1 MLGIHPRL
9 RFPLVAALA
18 FVTAACATAP
28 PAPAPVA
35 LPGTATHFV
44 RPDLGYPASPLAQNL
59 NRGWD
64 AFRTGNF
71 AAAEKRFADITRRDP
86 GYAPAQLGSAAVALA
101 RGDAAAAEAL
111 ITRVRSGVT
120 KFAAAEIYAAEY
132 WASLNDLA
140 RAVATYQ
147 AVIAAP
153 GVTLPPSV
161 NSRFDALRTQY
172 FDSLFAAA
180 SQAVEP
186 QIAIDSLRRALQ
198 VRPDATAAR
207 ILLVQKLIGIARFE
221 DARVEIEPLFS
232 AGLTDRADVQSA
244 LAEIDA
250 GRGRHQEAIVR
261 LERLARRNPEQP
273 EYARRLEEIKRRW
286 NEANLPPR
294 FQQSAASQALTR
306 AELAVLI
313 YWKVAAVRFAR
324 DIGEPPIAVDI
335 SDVSGRDELIR
346 AAALSFFNVDPVTRE
361 IDPGRVV
368 TRAAFVRIATRILTM
383 RGIPQ
388 CASGIAADNPRRAEA
403 MLAACGASVDD
414 LSPDQPIS
422 GATASKILDGLD
434 AIVSSTK

>member
-18 FVTAACATAP
+18 FVTATCATAP
-28 PAPAPVA
+28 PAPVT
-35 LPGTATHFV
+35 LPDVATHFV
-44 RPDLGYPASPLAQNL
+44 RPDLGHPVSPLAQNL
-59 NRGWD
+59 NRAWE
-64 AFRTGNF
+64 AFRAGNF
-71 AAAEKRFADITRRDP
+71 ADAGKRFADITRRDP
-86 GYAPAQLGSAAVALA
+86 GYAPAQLGSAAVALT
-101 RGDAAAAEAL
+101 RGDAATAEAL
-111 ITRVRSGVT
+111 ISRVRSGAT

-132 WASLNDLA
+132 WASIKDLA

-147 AVIAAP
+147 AILGAP

-161 NSRFDALRTQY
+161 NARFEALRTQY
-172 FDSLFAAA
+172 FDSLFASA

-198 VRPDATAAR
+198 IRPDASAAR
-207 ILLVQKLIGIARFE
+207 ILLVQKLIGTARFE
-221 DARVEIEPLFS
+221 EARVENEPLYG
-232 AGLTDRADVQSA
+232 ACLTDRADVPAA

-250 GRGRHQEAIVR
+250 GRGRYQEAIVR

-273 EYARRLEEIKRRW
+273 EYARRLDEIKRRW

-294 FQQSAASQALTR
+294 FQQAAASDALTR

-324 DIGEPPIAVDI
+324 DIAEPPIAVDI
-335 SDVSGRDELIR
+335 ADVSGRDELIR

-368 TRAAFVRIATRILTM
+368 TRAAFIRIATRILTM
-383 RGIPQ
+383 RGVPS
-388 CASGIAADNPRRAEA
+388 CAAGIAADHPQRLEA
-403 MLAACGASVDD
+403 MLAACGVNVED
-414 LSPDQPIS
+414 LSADQPIS
-422 GATASKILDGLD
+422 GATASKFLDRLD
-434 AIVSSTK
+434 AILSSSE